1 MTKRARAKAPARPPG
16 STARRE
22 QNKLEKYERIRSAAY
37 ALFLE
42 RGVSGTSLSE
52 VAQRAE
58 VAKGTLFLYVQDKS
72 DLVCLVMHDRLAR
85 ALGDQLATLPRSEP
99 LLTQLL
105 HVFRGL
111 FEMYGQ
117 HPELSR
123 SFIASFP
130 GAKGQNAT
138 RLHGLT
144 FSFLATLTELLR
156 AAQERDEVA
165 RDLPL
170 AQCASNLFSLYFGA
184 LMVWLSDL
192 ATLESAFDT
201 VLREALLLQ
210 MRGFAPRPQASDD
223 TAPLPDPP

>member
-1 MTKRARAKAPARPPG
+1 MRKRARAGATAKPG
-16 STARRE
+16 GTARRE
-22 QNKLEKYERIRSAAY
+22 QNKLEKFERIRRAAY

-42 RGVSGTSLSE
+42 RGVNGTSLSE

-58 VAKGTLFLYVQDKS
+58 VAKGTLFLYARDKS
-72 DLVCLVMHDRLAR
+72 DLVCLVMHDRIAR
-85 ALGDQLATLPRSEP
+85 AVDDQLATLPRSEP
-99 LLTQLL
+99 LLAQLL

-111 FEMYGQ
+111 FEMYGH

-156 AAQERDEVA
+156 AAQERNEVA
-165 RDLPL
+165 LDLPL

-192 ATLESAFDT
+192 STLEGAFDT
-201 VLREALLLQ
+201 VLRQALVLQ
-210 MRGFAPRPQASDD
+210 IRGFAPRPQEPDD
-223 TAPLPDPP
+223 TTPRPLLP